1 MLASCE
7 DVQAVL
13 KTLGLR
19 LVNEQREGLA
29 VKLHYLSY
37 LLQLARD
44 SGVDAVITRYI
55 ARGTL
60 SSSLCMN

>member
-1 MLASCE
+1 MLASCG

-19 LVNEQREGLA
+19 LINEQREGLA

-37 LLQLARD
+37 LMQLARE
-44 SGVDAVITRYI
+44 SGVDAVVTRHVHMHV
-55 ARGTL
+55 ASQGQ
-60 SSSLCMN
+60 